1 MHDLVNGKGIARMF
15 GVTPST
21 VANWE
26 ARYPNFPPPLDIPGV
41 VGIPLWERLTILE
54 WHLNNRA

>member
-15 GVTPST
+15 GVTPSA

-26 ARYPNFPPPLDIPGV
+26 ARDPSFPEPLYIPGV
-41 VGIPLWERLTILE
+41 VGIPLWERLEILE
-54 WHLNNRA
+54 WHLQSKA